1 MTNLYTIHGI
11 FPIPVY
17 SVKRDSDL
25 DSTEEKEIEDIIELG
40 FIGNYSIDFYI
51 FQNKLQKIK
60 QFCEKHIKTYVKQI
74 INPKQEI
81 DFYIEQSWLAVLKPG
96 EIGNE
101 HYHSN
106 TIISGVFYI
115 STKENDCIIFKDP
128 NYKIKEFIKF
138 EEKEINIWNNSQWI
152 YPVNNNDLILFPSWL
167 EHFAPLNQGNTDRI
181 SLAFNIFAKGVFG
194 GGQFLNRLSL

>member
-1 MTNLYTIHGI
+1 MDFQLEFHCSNFFHILFVIHYT
-11 FPIPVY
+11 
-17 SVKRDSDL
+17 
-25 DSTEEKEIEDIIELG
+25 
-40 FIGNYSIDFYI
+40 IDFYI

-106 TIISGVFYI
+106 TIIS
-115 STKENDCIIFKDP
+115 
-128 NYKIKEFIKF
+128 
-138 EEKEINIWNNSQWI
+138 
-152 YPVNNNDLILFPSWL
+152 
-167 EHFAPLNQGNTDRI
+167 
-181 SLAFNIFAKGVFG
+181 
-194 GGQFLNRLSL
+194 